1 MNFKNYEDNGYGCC
15 FGFGNHLA
23 LIACFHVLQEVGAES
38 IVSDEGPLTLCNL
51 SNVDICLT
59 NVQLI
64 IHCHSWG
71 CTAAPERY
79 LWQQL
84 ATLNIRMERI
94 WEYDVR

>member
-1 MNFKNYEDNGYGCC
+1 MNFKNYEDDAMGAV
-15 FGFGNHLA
+15 LD
-23 LIACFHVLQEVGAES
+23 LVIILQEVGAES
-38 IVSDEGPLTLCNL
+38 IVRSGEGTLTLCNL
-51 SNVDICLT
+51 SNVNICVT

-64 IHCHSWG
+64 VRCRSWG

-94 WEYDVR
+94 WEFDVN

>member
-1 MNFKNYEDNGYGCC
+1 MNLKNYEDDGYGRG

-23 LIACFHVLQEVGAES
+23 LIVCFHVLQEVGAES
-38 IVSDEGPLTLCNL
+38 IVSDEGTLTLCNL
-51 SNVDICLT
+51 SNVNIFVT

-64 IHCHSWG
+64 VRCRSWG

-94 WEYDVR
+94 WEFDVN